1 MSLKPRSLTVP
12 IYDGDDF
19 EQITDLHRQV
29 EIAKRHEAAARLRVA
44 EGGGE
49 DLRAGDDDGSQ
60 ELRDAQAEVKAR
72 KDAYE
77 AFVREAADR
86 AEMWVLNPIGHEEYR
101 ALLKAHP
108 PRTTKR
114 VGDDGNEVEDVNVED
129 SAFGV
134 NTDTFPKALLMFVD
148 PDDDEIRT
156 IAEPVFAS
164 EAERRRRVKRL
175 SAGEFD
181 TLWIRATSLN
191 SGLIADP
198 KAELSSPVTRTS
210 DAT

>member
-1 MSLKPRSLTVP
+1 MSPKPRSLTVP

-19 EQITDLHRQV
+19 EQIADLHRQV
-29 EIAKRHEAAARLRVA
+29 EIAKRHEDAARKRVA
-44 EGGGE
+44 EGVGE
-49 DLRAGDDDGSQ
+49 ALRAGDDDGSQ
-60 ELRDAQAEVKAR
+60 ELRDAIAETKSR
-72 KDAYE
+72 REAYE

-108 PRTTKR
+108 PRVTTTTD
-114 VGDDGNEVEDVNVED
+114 DDGETVETINIED

-134 NTDTFPKALLMFVD
+134 NTDTFPKALLLFVD
-148 PDDDEIRT
+148 PEDDEIRT
-156 IAEPVFAS
+156 IAEPAFAS

-191 SGLIADP
+191 SGLINDP
-198 KAELSSPVTRTS
+198 KAELSSPASPTS
-210 DAT
+210 AAT

>member
-1 MSLKPRSLTVP
+1 MPKPRSLTVP

-29 EIAKRHEAAARLRVA
+29 EIAKRNEAAARARVA
-44 EGGGE
+44 ESDE
-49 DLRAGDDDGSQ
+49 DPRAGDADGSQ
-60 ELRDAQAEVKAR
+60 ELRDAIAEVKTRQA
-72 KDAYE
+72 AYE

-108 PRTTKR
+108 PRVTTNT
-114 VGDDGNEVEDVNVED
+114 GEDGETTETVEPED
-129 SAFGV
+129 AAFGV
-134 NTDTFPKALLMFVD
+134 NTETFPKALLMFVD
-148 PDDDEIRT
+148 PEDDEIRT

-164 EAERRRRVKRL
+164 EADRRRRVKRL

-198 KAELSSPVTRTS
+198 KAELSSPVTLTS

>member
-1 MSLKPRSLTVP
+1 MPKPRSLTVP

-29 EIAKRHEAAARLRVA
+29 EIAKRNEAAARLRAA
-44 EGGGE
+44 EGAGE

-60 ELRDAQAEVKAR
+60 ELRDAIAEVKTRQA
-72 KDAYE
+72 AYE

-108 PRTTKR
+108 PRVTTTT
-114 VGDDGNEVEDVNVED
+114 GEDGETTETVEPED
-129 SAFGV
+129 AAFGV
-134 NTDTFPKALLMFVD
+134 NTETFPKALLMFVD
-148 PDDDEIRT
+148 PEDDEIRT
-156 IAEPVFAS
+156 IAEPAFAS

-198 KAELSSPVTRTS
+198 KAELSSPVTPTS